1 MKSEKPKWFF
11 NKFLKAKYENKK
23 KFYLII
29 KNSENVR
36 RKCNKSK

>member
-23 KFYLII
+23 KILF
-29 KNSENVR
+29 N
-36 RKCNKSK
+36 NKKQ